1 MKEVASSMFTRTS
14 DLPQA
19 LSASAFE
26 FSPELIY
33 FNRKAG
39 A

>member
-26 FSPELIY
+26 ILQ
-33 FNRKAG
+33 N
-39 A
+39 